1 MYVDWRQIEYK
12 AGKGL
17 DNIAHDIL
25 TTQYFLD
32 VLEVFVN
39 SYIFVS
45 R

>member
-1 MYVDWRQIEYK
+1 MYVYWTQI
-12 AGKGL
+12 
-17 DNIAHDIL
+17 DIL
-25 TTQYFLD
+25 TIQYFLD